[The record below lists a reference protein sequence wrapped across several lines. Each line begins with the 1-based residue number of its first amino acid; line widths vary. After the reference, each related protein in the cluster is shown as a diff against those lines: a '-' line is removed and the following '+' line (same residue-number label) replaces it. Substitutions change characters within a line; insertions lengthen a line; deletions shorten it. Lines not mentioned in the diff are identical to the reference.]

1 MKYIKIANS
10 DLNASQIALGCAGIG
25 HLSNQE
31 IATLVHT
38 SLAEGIN
45 FFDHAD
51 VYGDGQSEAKFAEAL
66 DMNPRLRETMILQTK
81 CGIRKGYFD
90 FSKEHILEAVD
101 GSLKRLRTD
110 FVDVLLLH
118 RPDALVEPEEVAEAF
133 TILQDSGKVKHFGV
147 SNQNPRQIE
156 LLKKFVKQKL
166 IINQLQMSV
175 AHTGMIDAGFTVN
188 MKMDASVDRD
198 GSILDYCRLHDMT
211 IQAWSPFRYGYVDG
225 IFLDNPKFPELNQ
238 TINAIASA
246 KGVTNTTIVVAWL
259 LRHPARIQPI
269 LGTSN
274 PARLKESCKAAD
286 ITLSRPEW
294 YEIYLAAGN
303 KLP

>member
-31 IATLVHT
+31 ITTLVHA

-211 IQAWSPFRYGYVDG
+211 IQAWSPFRYGYFDG